1 MRFFL
6 ENVPSSSYMVCMEKN
21 NLKKNLIL
29 PLIVCGVFSSIFL
42 SSLASSEASE
52 ADAVQESLY
61 FDYPPK
67 LDFVN
72 DDVKEKDSE
81 SELVSETQKETDL
94 SQEPISSEKD
104 PLNNETKDKPETKVS
119 AETYTVALV
128 VMPLQADGSAWDVTA
143 GADLVL
149 CGAAGCY
156 VSNGLEKTA
165 TYYDGG
171 SGLRLIKKAGA
182 CRDSLACVFR
192 DLDFAKLVT
201 DKNALIEP
209 VDVDYVSHTYMG
221 GVTYKISDKTT
232 PLFSAENCTLK
243 KTVLDCKTGVHKRDY
258 SLWVLPEKL
267 SRLGGKEA
275 LDAVLFKGLLHQRAS
290 HLTAQLLDYRRRVQT
305 SSMKFYKTL
314 FAGEA
319 DISLALLD
327 RCILKPEFLSET
339 FYVLGLADASERKAE
354 TLLIDLVGRL
364 PKEKVRG
371 LVQRTPQF
379 FWAFGDLTQQL
390 EDFANADRYTLD
402 KEKTGVL
409 LRLQIQEETQDTT
422 DNKDK
427 KAEPTEE
434 ALKSKKTELAYGW
447 QIKARAKAALSHC
460 ELGSRP

>member
-1 MRFFL
+1 MRFFV
-6 ENVPSSSYMVCMEKN
+6 ENLLGSSYMVCMEKN

-29 PLIVCGVFSSIFL
+29 PLIVCGVFSSIFF

-52 ADAVQESLY
+52 ADVVQDSLY

-72 DDVKEKDSE
+72 DDVAEKDSE

-104 PLNNETKDKPETKVS
+104 PLNNETKDKPEAKVL

-182 CRDSLACVFR
+182 CRDRLACVFR
-192 DLDFAKLVT
+192 DVDFSKLVT

-221 GVTYKISDKTT
+221 GVAYKTIDKTN

-267 SRLGGKEA
+267 ARLGGKEA

-290 HLTAQLLDYRRRVQT
+290 HLTVQLLDHRRRVQS

-314 FAGEA
+314 FAGET
-319 DISLALLD
+319 DVSLNLLD
-327 RCILKPEFLSET
+327 RCVLKPEFLSET

-409 LRLQIQEETQDTT
+409 LRLQVPEETQDTT

-434 ALKSKKTELAYGW
+434 VLKSKKTELLYGW
-447 QIKARAKAALSHC
+447 QVKARAKAALSHC
-460 ELGSRP
+460 ELGARP

>member
-1 MRFFL
+1 
-6 ENVPSSSYMVCMEKN
+6 MVYMEKI
-21 NLKKNLIL
+21 NLKKNLVL
-29 PLIVCGVFSSIFL
+29 PLIVCGVFSSIFV
-42 SSLASSEASE
+42 SSLVSSEASE
-52 ADAVQESLY
+52 ADAVKDSLY

-72 DDVKEKDSE
+72 DDAEE
-81 SELVSETQKETDL
+81 RGVSEPASEKREETDL
-94 SQEPISSEKD
+94 SQQQSVVVKD
-104 PLNNETKDKPETKVS
+104 AIKKQIQDKPSKEQTESEVS

-149 CGAAGCY
+149 CGGAGCTI
-156 VSNGLEKTA
+156 SNGLEKAA
-165 TYYDGG
+165 TFYEGG

-192 DLDFAKLVT
+192 DVDFAKLVT

-221 GVTYKISDKTT
+221 GVAYKTFDKTN
-232 PLFSAENCTLK
+232 PLFSAENCTLR
-243 KTVLDCKTGVHKRDY
+243 KTVLDCKAGVHKRDY

-267 SRLGGKEA
+267 AKLGGKEA

-290 HLTAQLLDYRRRVQT
+290 HLTAQLLDHRSRVQT
-305 SSMKFYKTL
+305 STLKFYKTL
-314 FAGEA
+314 FAG
-319 DISLALLD
+319 DTDVSLNLLD
-327 RCILKPEFLSET
+327 RCVLKPEFLSET

-354 TLLIDLVGRL
+354 TLLIDLVGKL
-364 PKEKVRG
+364 SKEKVRG

-379 FWAFGDLTQQL
+379 FWAFEDLTQQL
-390 EDFANADRYTLD
+390 EDFANANRYTLD

-409 LRLQIQEETQDTT
+409 LRLQAPEETQDKT
-422 DNKDK
+422 DNKNK
-427 KAEPTEE
+427 KAEPTVET
-434 ALKSKKTELAYGW
+434 LKTEKTELVYGW

>member
-1 MRFFL
+1 MD
-6 ENVPSSSYMVCMEKN
+6 YMEKN

-42 SSLASSEASE
+42 SSLVSSEASE
-52 ADAVQESLY
+52 ADAVQDRLY

-72 DDVKEKDSE
+72 DDVAKKDSE
-81 SELVSETQKETDL
+81 NEPASETKKETDL

-149 CGAAGCY
+149 CGAAGCTI
-156 VSNGLEKTA
+156 SNGLEKA
-165 TYYDGG
+165 AIFYEGG

-192 DLDFAKLVT
+192 DVDFAKLVS

-221 GVTYKISDKTT
+221 GITYKTFGKTN
-232 PLFSAENCTLK
+232 PLFSAENCSLK

-267 SRLGGKEA
+267 ARLGGKEA
-275 LDAVLFKGLLHQRAS
+275 LDAVLFKSLLHQRAS
-290 HLTAQLLDYRRRVQT
+290 HLTAQLLDHRSRVQAST
-305 SSMKFYKTL
+305 MKFYKTL
-314 FAGEA
+314 FEG
-319 DISLALLD
+319 DIGVSLNSLD
-327 RCILKPEFLSET
+327 GCVLKPEFLSET

-354 TLLIDLVGRL
+354 ALLIDLVGRL
-364 PKEKVRG
+364 PKEKARG

-390 EDFANADRYTLD
+390 EDFANANRYTLD

-409 LRLQIQEETQDTT
+409 LRLQAPEEMQDKTDLK
-422 DNKDK
+422 DNKVAPAD
-427 KAEPTEE
+427 EE
-434 ALKSKKTELAYGW
+434 LSSEKTELVYGW
-447 QIKARAKAALSHC
+447 QVKARAKAALSHC
-460 ELGSRP
+460 ELAN